1 MSFAGAIL
9 ACWVA
14 IAAVA
19 FLALSALG
27 RPTAR
32 GDLEADL
39 GIVGD
44 AELRMLLGDR
54 EEERLPLEK
63 RLAYLGIPGAHAR
76 WATYDGAAA
85 GGRSSYTT

>member
-27 RPTAR
+27 RVTAR

-44 AELRMLLGDR
+44 AELRVLLGER

-63 RLAYLGIPGAHAR
+63 RLAYLGIPGAYALR
-76 WATYDGAAA
+76 ATHDGAV
-85 GGRSSYTT
+85 GGRYTA

>member
-9 ACWVA
+9 ACWAA

-27 RPTAR
+27 RLTAP

-54 EEERLPLEK
+54 EEERLPLET
-63 RLAYLGIPGAHAR
+63 RLAYLGIPGVHSR
-76 WATYDGAAA
+76 WSTYDGAV
-85 GGRSSYTT
+85 GRRSSYMT

>member
-1 MSFAGAIL
+1 MSFAGTIL
-9 ACWVA
+9 ACWAA

-19 FLALSALG
+19 FLGLSALG
-27 RPTAR
+27 RMTAR

-44 AELRMLLGDR
+44 AELRMLLGER

-63 RLAYLGIPGAHAR
+63 RLAYLGLPGVHTR
-76 WATYDGAAA
+76 RATYEGAV
-85 GGRSSYTT
+85 GGRYTA

>member
-9 ACWVA
+9 ACWAA
-14 IAAVA
+14 IAAIA

-27 RPTAR
+27 RATAR

-54 EEERLPLEK
+54 EEERMPLET
-63 RLAYLGIPGAHAR
+63 RLAYLGITGAHSR
-76 WATYDGAAA
+76 WAGHDG
-85 GGRSSYTT
+85 GGRSGYTT

>member
-9 ACWVA
+9 ACWAA

-19 FLALSALG
+19 FFALSALG

-32 GDLEADL
+32 GDLDADL

-54 EEERLPLEK
+54 EEERLPLEA
-63 RLAYLGIPGAHAR
+63 RLAYLGIPGAHSR
-76 WATYDGAAA
+76 RGTYDGVAG
-85 GGRSSYTT
+85 GGRSGYTT

>member
-1 MSFAGAIL
+1 MSFAGVIL
-9 ACWVA
+9 ACWAA

-27 RPTAR
+27 RVSTR

-54 EEERLPLEK
+54 DEERMPLET
-63 RLAYLGIPGAHAR
+63 RLAHLGIAGAHSR
-76 WATYDGAAA
+76 WAGHDGG
-85 GGRSSYTT
+85 GGRSGYTT